1 MKDLRIVYYKNYFF
15 KKIRPKSQ
23 RFLKK
28 IAYTLKGQCPAAYY
42 HALNEKF
49 MGFYYKNESEELNVS
64 THIINDKNIINR
76 IEKIVFIPSKFS
88 VYQEILG
95 LKKNNRYGS
104 LEYLKTSYK
113 KKGIEVVDLTNILR
127 VSAQEK
133 AREGKLIYWS
143 DDTHWNK
150 HGIRSGMK
158 YLLSFIKN

>member
-1 MKDLRIVYYKNYFF
+1 MKIN
-15 KKIRPKSQ
+15 
-23 RFLKK
+23 FLK
-28 IAYTLKGQCPAAYY
+28 IFSFSLVIFC
-42 HALNEKF
+42 L
-49 MGFYYKNESEELNVS
+49 S
-64 THIINDKNIINR
+64 
-76 IEKIVFIPSKFS
+76 VFG
-88 VYQEILG
+88 LG

-113 KKGIEVVDLTNILR
+113 KKGIEVLDLTNILR